1 MEFANKTQFNFDP
14 MPESFSVAATG
25 DDAYVTPVELRE
37 SISDLARLSY
47 TRATIKGKVTLDAA
61 GTATVAVRLTDGITD
76 FVDISVNTAGA
87 KVAYFSQTIDVSS
100 ISGAA
105 ILRIVG
111 DVDVADAA
119 RTAQVVAALDIEHP
133 VVISS

>member
-87 KVAYFSQTIDVSS
+87 KAAYFSQTIDVSS